1 MKKHDILYIGIL
13 LSAAACGPRTPQ
25 ILTGDLLF
33 QAAGQA
39 QMSEAIAAATGE
51 AGALNFAHVAIAVAC
66 EKGDSVLEAT
76 TRGGVRM
83 RALAEFLE
91 GSERIGGKPA
101 VVAMR
106 LKDTTGVAA
115 AVKRARRSLGLPY
128 DSSFLPGN
136 GKFYC
141 SELVFEHYLRR
152 DGTPLFTA
160 RPMNFRA
167 SDGSMPAFWTELFER
182 QGEPIPEGVPGT
194 NPNDM
199 AREACLTEV
208 GRWF

>member
-1 MKKHDILYIGIL
+1 MKKHDILYIGMIF
-13 LSAAACGPRTPQ
+13 SAAACGPVEPQ
-25 ILTGDLLF
+25 IRTGDLLF

-39 QMSEAIAAATGE
+39 QMSEAIAATGE

-76 TRGGVRM
+76 TKGGVRM
-83 RALAEFLE
+83 CALAEFLD
-91 GSERIGGKPA
+91 GSERIGGRPA

-115 AVKRARRSLGLPY
+115 AVERARRSLGLPY

-141 SELVFEHYLRR
+141 SELVHDSYLRP
-152 DGTPLFTA
+152 DGSSVFTA

-167 SDGSMPAFWTELFER
+167 SDGSMPAFWSELFEL
-182 QGEPIPEGVPGT
+182 QGEPVPEGVPGT

-199 AREACLTEV
+199 AREECLTEV